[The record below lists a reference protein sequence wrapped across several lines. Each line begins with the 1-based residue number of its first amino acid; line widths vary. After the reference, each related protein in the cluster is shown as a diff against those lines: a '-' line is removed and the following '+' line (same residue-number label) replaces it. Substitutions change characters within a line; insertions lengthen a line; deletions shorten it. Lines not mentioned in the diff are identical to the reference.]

1 MDIPRKELEL
11 GIKDETGEHG
21 MSKKQ
26 AAKTAIDHLKKNKNY
41 YSKLKSIGLE
51 EMENVEEDFDTS
63 INVEGGSIDINDD
76 AVLDAVNR
84 KLAGLTTKSCI
95 TPYIKLQKIR
105 ELLAYYNIF
114 LPQTVFLEGDDG
126 NEVFEIS
133 QFGEKIGMDNQGV
146 VKKKNSDGL
155 YLYFEW
161 VTNDSGMIDV
171 FAEVV
176 DKEDLE
182 ELLSDF
188 KDEYDDGD
196 DDEDSDGAETSF
208 DTYKASNMNE
218 ETVNEDDMDLFD
230 DDDKPKKK
238 EKKAKAF
245 VHKTSGKEIKSVG
258 KAPSKDWKKLDE
270 EKKKHTRVVTAS
282 KKAEKGTKWKVQAR
296 NPDSEGSEVELRQ
309 GKRVKMKGY
318 FDRNAND
325 FTMDPTKKNKID
337 WKSNKTQSFNSGK
350 DILKTV
356 KESIINELSKGT
368 LGSYVTKAS
377 HDVATKSAAV
387 GRYAERGRNK
397 RANNDVMGARKDD
410 ETSDKMFK
418 KSWKRRQ
425 GIAKATDKLTREETI
440 NEVSA
445 ELADRATDA
454 ADKKAKKWAGRWMMH
469 NRDKKLQRQAG
480 KIEDKAIKQ
489 SNKFSKYADKKRT
502 ERLDELSAGKA
513 EKAYQS
519 AKNKLLDNDIM
530 VSMTKGATRKKW
542 LKKSDKRRD
551 QAVKFANYSDKKKWA
566 SKKIDEENKKLY
578 GWLNPKGSFIRN
590 RGYNIHGDT
599 YTKFTGVRKPD
610 YWDKIADATS
620 KGWQRLDLY
629 KNDDKTVDGV
639 IQGDRKKW
647 TPRHGKSLARIKKAI
662 GADGYKNFI
671 QKVPHINEANEPFE
685 GPYVQK
691 GKEKSNPDRR
701 ASTIARKALKKVK
714 KKMNK
719 GETEKQWRKRMQDRY
734 ETLQY
739 KGD

>member
-26 AAKTAIDHLKKNKNY
+26 AKKTAIDHLRKNKNY

-171 FAEVV
+171 FAEIV
-176 DKEDLE
+176 DKEELE

-188 KDEYDDGD
+188 KEENDDGED

-218 ETVNEDDMDLFD
+218 DWKATGQLAGAVTTRAKWRNKDWENKSEDDKKKWREDAKKRIVNSPKYQEKLAKMNKKSLTEDDMDLFD

-258 KAPSKDWKKLDE
+258 KAPSGDWKKL
-270 EKKKHTRVVTAS
+270 
-282 KKAEKGTKWKVQAR
+282 
-296 NPDSEGSEVELRQ
+296 
-309 GKRVKMKGY
+309 
-318 FDRNAND
+318 
-325 FTMDPTKKNKID
+325 
-337 WKSNKTQSFNSGK
+337 
-350 DILKTV
+350 
-356 KESIINELSKGT
+356 KE
-368 LGSYVTKAS
+368 
-377 HDVATKSAAV
+377 
-387 GRYAERGRNK
+387 
-397 RANNDVMGARKDD
+397 
-410 ETSDKMFK
+410 
-418 KSWKRRQ
+418 
-425 GIAKATDKLTREETI
+425 
-440 NEVSA
+440 
-445 ELADRATDA
+445 
-454 ADKKAKKWAGRWMMH
+454 
-469 NRDKKLQRQAG
+469 
-480 KIEDKAIKQ
+480 
-489 SNKFSKYADKKRT
+489 
-502 ERLDELSAGKA
+502 ERLDEISAGKA

-530 VSMTKGATRKKW
+530 VGMTKGATRKKW

-551 QAVKFANYSDKKKWA
+551 QAVKFANYAGKKRYEAGKKLDEAAGKDILKTVKEERLDEISQKKATNSYVSGTDFEYDDHPKAEKILSHIRKKFGAKAEKNAVSAADVSYWGRGTPRPGRDALSGGLRAGRGLSNKLTKSGKIPKNTQKGMKNIMKKDSWSYRKPVGPKGYLPEDRLDELKDATHMSYRAKARNQIDKMANRLGNKMMADTVDTKKMKNRADGIKQSYKLQPGLKKK
-566 SKKIDEENKKLY
+566 KL
-578 GWLNPKGSFIRN
+578 K
-590 RGYNIHGDT
+590 
-599 YTKFTGVRKPD
+599 
-610 YWDKIADATS
+610 
-620 KGWQRLDLY
+620 
-629 KNDDKTVDGV
+629 
-639 IQGDRKKW
+639 
-647 TPRHGKSLARIKKAI
+647 
-662 GADGYKNFI
+662 
-671 QKVPHINEANEPFE
+671 EANEPFE

-701 ASTIARKALKKVK
+701 ASTIAHKALKAVK

>member
-51 EMENVEEDFDTS
+51 EMQNVEEDFDTS

-161 VTNDSGMIDV
+161 VTNEGGMIDV
-171 FAEVV
+171 FAEIV

-188 KDEYDDGD
+188 EDEYDDGD
-196 DDEDSDGAETSF
+196 DDVDADGAEASF
-208 DTYKASNMNE
+208 DTYKAGNMNE

-238 EKKAKAF
+238 KKKAKAF

-258 KAPSKDWKKLDE
+258 KTPSKDWKKVEEDYDDASAEAANYAKAQVKRYTKLKKSTYDKRERKEFGREIRAHKKYHKYYDKKATTGLDE

-337 WKSNKTQSFNSGK
+337 WKANKTQSFNSGK

-356 KESIINELSKGT
+356 KESTDEEKRQKRLQRWVPKT
-368 LGSYVTKAS
+368 KKKKLGK
-377 HDVATKSAAV
+377 
-387 GRYAERGRNK
+387 N
-397 RANNDVMGARKDD
+397 
-410 ETSDKMFK
+410 
-418 KSWKRRQ
+418 
-425 GIAKATDKLTREETI
+425 
-440 NEVSA
+440 A
-445 ELADRATDA
+445 ELV
-454 ADKKAKKWAGRWMMH
+454 AGWK
-469 NRDKKLQRQAG
+469 D
-480 KIEDKAIKQ
+480 EIKQ
-489 SNKFSKYADKKRT
+489 VRASMKKRLKE
-502 ERLDELSAGKA
+502 ERLDELSDNTHMSYRAKA
-513 EKAYQS
+513 RNQIMAITKRLGS
-519 AKNKLLDNDIM
+519 KTGSSTVNTKKLKNRADGI
-530 VSMTKGATRKKW
+530 
-542 LKKSDKRRD
+542 KKS
-551 QAVKFANYSDKKKWA
+551 Y
-566 SKKIDEENKKLY
+566 KLQ
-578 GWLNPKGSFIRN
+578 PKE
-590 RGYNIHGDT
+590 
-599 YTKFTGVRKPD
+599 KLK
-610 YWDKIADATS
+610 
-620 KGWQRLDLY
+620 
-629 KNDDKTVDGV
+629 
-639 IQGDRKKW
+639 
-647 TPRHGKSLARIKKAI
+647 
-662 GADGYKNFI
+662 
-671 QKVPHINEANEPFE
+671 EANEPFE

-701 ASTIARKALKKVK
+701 ASTIAHKALKAVK
-714 KKMNK
+714 KKMRK

-734 ETLQY
+734 ETLEF